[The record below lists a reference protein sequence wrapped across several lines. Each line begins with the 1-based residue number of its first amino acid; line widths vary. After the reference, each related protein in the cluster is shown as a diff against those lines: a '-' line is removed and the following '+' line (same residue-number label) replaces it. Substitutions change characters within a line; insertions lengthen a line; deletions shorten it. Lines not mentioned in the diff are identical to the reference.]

1 MIIYGKQVCIHI
13 LEKHKELVKVV
24 YVAKKGILPQN
35 LFHEYHNKIKF
46 LEEKWAQSMSKG
58 GNHQG
63 ILIETDEFVETSIE
77 QVKHSGKVLFLDGV
91 TDVGNIG
98 AITRSAYAL
107 GVDAIVATN
116 VKQLNYAAIARSST
130 GALFDIP
137 MIVVP
142 NGLDLLNELKQLNF
156 KLYGADAKGTPLSEV
171 NFADKQVLVMGSE
184 DKGISKR
191 ILQKM
196 DEVVSIE
203 MKNNFNSLNVSVAT
217 AILLYRMR

>member
-1 MIIYGKQVCIHI
+1 MIIYGKQVCLHI
-13 LEKHKELVKVV
+13 LEKHKDRVKVV
-24 YVAKKGILPQN
+24 YVAKKNILPQN
-35 LFHEYHNKIKF
+35 LFHDYHDKIKF

-63 ILIETDEFVETSIE
+63 ILIETDEFVETTITH
-77 QVKHSGKVLFLDGV
+77 VKNSSKVLFLDGV

-98 AITRSAYAL
+98 AIVRSSYAL

-116 VKQLNYAAIARSST
+116 VKQLNYAAIARSSS
-130 GALFDIP
+130 GALFDMP
-137 MIVVP
+137 MLVVP
-142 NGLDLLNELKQLNF
+142 NGLDLLNELKQLDF
-156 KLYGADAKGTPLSEV
+156 KLYGADIKGVPLSEV
-171 NFADKQVLVMGSE
+171 DFAQKQVLVVGSE

-203 MKNNFNSLNVSVAT
+203 MKNDFNSLNVSVAT

>member
-1 MIIYGKQVCIHI
+1 MIIYGKQVCLHI
-13 LEKHKELVKVV
+13 LEKHKDRVKVV

-35 LFHEYHNKIKF
+35 LFHDYHDKIKF

-63 ILIETDEFVETSIE
+63 ILIETDEFVETTIA
-77 QVKHSGKVLFLDGV
+77 QVKSSGKVLFLDGV

-98 AITRSAYAL
+98 AIVRSSYAL
-107 GVDAIVATN
+107 GVDSIVATN
-116 VKQLNYAAIARSST
+116 VKQLNYAAIARSSS
-130 GALFDIP
+130 GALFDMP

-142 NGLDLLNELKQLNF
+142 NGLDLLNELKQLDF
-156 KLYGADAKGTPLSEV
+156 KLYGADASGTPLSGIV
-171 NFADKQVLVMGSE
+171 FDKKQVLVVGSE

-203 MKNNFNSLNVSVAT
+203 MKNDFNSLNVSVAT

>member
-1 MIIYGKQVCIHI
+1 MIIYGKQVCLHI
-13 LEKHKELVKVV
+13 LEKHKDRVKVV

-35 LFHEYHNKIKF
+35 LFHDYHDKIKF

-63 ILIETDEFVETSIE
+63 ILIETDEFVETTIA
-77 QVKHSGKVLFLDGV
+77 QVKSSGKVLFLDGV

-98 AITRSAYAL
+98 AIVRSSYAL

-116 VKQLNYAAIARSST
+116 VKQLNYAAIARSSS
-130 GALFDIP
+130 GALFDMP
-137 MIVVP
+137 MLVVP
-142 NGLDLLNELKQLNF
+142 NGLDLLNELKQLDF

-171 NFADKQVLVMGSE
+171 DFAGKQVLVMGSE

-196 DEVVSIE
+196 DEVISIE
-203 MKNNFNSLNVSVAT
+203 MKNDFNSLNVSVAT

>member
-1 MIIYGKQVCIHI
+1 MIIYGKQVCLHI
-13 LEKHKELVKVV
+13 LEKHKDRVKVV

-35 LFHEYHNKIKF
+35 LFHDYHDKIKF

-63 ILIETDEFVETSIE
+63 ILIETDEFVETTIA
-77 QVKHSGKVLFLDGV
+77 QVKSSDKVLFLDGV

-98 AITRSAYAL
+98 AIVRSSYAL

-116 VKQLNYAAIARSST
+116 VKQLNYAAITRSSS
-130 GALFDIP
+130 GALFDMP
-137 MIVVP
+137 MLVVP
-142 NGLDLLNELKQLNF
+142 NGLDLLNELKQLDF
-156 KLYGADAKGTPLSEV
+156 KLYGADAKGVPLSEV
-171 NFADKQVLVMGSE
+171 NFAGKQVLVMGSE

-196 DEVVSIE
+196 DEVISIE
-203 MKNNFNSLNVSVAT
+203 MKNDFNSLNVSVAT

>member
-1 MIIYGKQVCIHI
+1 MIIYGKQVCLHI
-13 LEKHKELVKVV
+13 LEKHKDRVKVV
-24 YVAKKGILPQN
+24 YVAKKNILPQN
-35 LFHEYHNKIKF
+35 LFHDYHDKIKF

-63 ILIETDEFVETSIE
+63 ILIETDEFVETTIS
-77 QVKHSGKVLFLDGV
+77 QVKNSNKVLFLDGV

-98 AITRSAYAL
+98 AIVRSSYAL
-107 GVDAIVATN
+107 GVDAIVTTN
-116 VKQLNYAAIARSST
+116 VKQLNYAAIARSSS
-130 GALFDIP
+130 GALFDMP
-137 MIVVP
+137 MLVVP

-156 KLYGADAKGTPLSEV
+156 KLYGADIKGTPLSEV
-171 NFADKQVLVMGSE
+171 DFAGKQVLVMGSE

-196 DEVVSIE
+196 DEVISIE
-203 MKNNFNSLNVSVAT
+203 MKNDFNSLNVSVAT